1 MNTRPAG
8 SPLRIEAG
16 PRVWAA
22 LAYAPSDTG
31 PLTTR
36 DRADA
41 MRLPPRRRIDRLGA
55 RGLLRALLSERFP
68 EAATAVVEYEPCGR
82 PVLLGHPR
90 IGISVSHSN
99 GAYAACAAL
108 DRAVGID
115 VQPVPSELAD
125 PLLRWCTPNRQQE
138 LTALPPRRRAAEFA
152 WIWTVKEA
160 CGKALG
166 TGLADDTFT
175 LDVPRGTAR
184 GTWGPYQWVSLRQRS
199 PLPLSCAF
207 SSIMNGEFK

>member
-1 MNTRPAG
+1 MGPRPAG

-16 PRVWAA
+16 PGVWAA
-22 LAYAPSDTG
+22 LTYAPSGTG
-31 PLTTR
+31 LLTTR

-41 MRLPPRRRIDRLGA
+41 MRLPTRRRIDRLGA

-68 EAATAVVEYEPCGR
+68 EAATAAVEYEPSGR
-82 PVLLGHPR
+82 PVLLDHPR

-99 GAYAACAAL
+99 GAYAACVAL

-115 VQPVPSELAD
+115 VQPPPSELAD

-138 LTALPPRRRAAEFA
+138 LTALPPHRRATEFA

-166 TGLADDTFT
+166 TGLADATFT
-175 LDVPRGTAR
+175 LDVPCGTAR
-184 GTWGPYQWVSLRQRS
+184 GTWGPYQWVSLRKRS

-207 SSIMNGEFK
+207 SSITKGEFR